1 MNQKRLK
8 QTGSTLAKITRVLFW
23 IQFLE
28 MVIAAFLVCWH
39 EFFPSHFVLHFVSE
53 ELLFQLC
60 VSLVTGGFIL
70 GVLARFR
77 KLCGSLSQNGDPFHA
92 TNAAILKSISI
103 TVLAASFVLPAA
115 EKVFVEAFHL
125 SGCNTDAASLSVLIM
140 LTAALLFF
148 LSVLLKSG
156 AERFHDASLYK

>member
-28 MVIAAFLVCWH
+28 MV
-39 EFFPSHFVLHFVSE
+39 
-53 ELLFQLC
+53 
-60 VSLVTGGFIL
+60 
-70 GVLARFR
+70 
-77 KLCGSLSQNGDPFHA
+77 
-92 TNAAILKSISI
+92 
-103 TVLAASFVLPAA
+103 LAASFVLPAA
-115 EKVFVEAFHL
+115 EKVFVKAFHL